1 MPNLAS
7 IYGKRFQNYFIE
19 LQRYMQ
25 FIISGHIAVVL
36 LFVIGAAGYSYSQWL
51 QAPAEDFPAFLV
63 SAVVLTLIV
72 VPNRP
77 ALLLKQADHYFFLPM
92 EQQMR
97 TYLRPALRWSE
108 LIVIVRS
115 LVVMVITIPLL
126 TRVGELSS
134 SILIGLALLVIVLAI
149 WNVRSKFYAFWA
161 HNQMGGLDFLI
172 RIGVVFGTFYFFLS
186 SNWFIAG
193 LFGVVAVIYYIVML
207 NKSHV
212 PFPFDRMI
220 DMEQQ
225 RMQRFYQ
232 FANYFTEVPHVRSK
246 VSRRAWLDGLLSKE
260 NMHEFLI
267 ARSFVRKDEL
277 FYMWLRLAV
286 LLALVPFLSFTYV
299 VAGLLVV
306 FSFAIA
312 IQTHQG
318 LLFNQIFRM
327 DMLYPQPEVS
337 KQQVVMKFAR
347 MVSYAPLVLGAV
359 VACLFHEPVLILVAI
374 VAAVVSIEWYFVRKK
389 KQPD

>member
-7 IYGKRFQNYFIE
+7 IYGKRFQSYFIE

-51 QAPAEDFPAFLV
+51 QAPPEDFPAFLV

-115 LVVMVITIPLL
+115 LVVMVVTIPLL
-126 TRVGELSS
+126 TRVGGLSS
-134 SILIGLALLVIVLAI
+134 SMVVGLAVVVTVLAI

-161 HNQMGGLDFLI
+161 HDQVSVFDFVI
-172 RIGVVFGTFYFFLS
+172 RLGVLFGTFYFFLS
-186 SNWFIAG
+186 SNWIVTG
-193 LFGVVAVIYYIVML
+193 LLGVIGGVYYFFML
-207 NKSHV
+207 NKSLA
-212 PFPFDRMI
+212 PYPFDRMI

-246 VSRRAWLDGLLSKE
+246 VSRRAWLDGLLSKG
-260 NMHEFLI
+260 NMHQFLI
-267 ARSFVRKDEL
+267 VRSFVRKDEL
-277 FYMWLRLAV
+277 FYMWLRLAI
-286 LLALVPFLSFTYV
+286 LLVLVPFLSFSYV

-337 KQQVVMKFAR
+337 KQQVVIKFAR
-347 MVSYAPLVLGAV
+347 LVSYAPLGLGAV
-359 VACLFHEPVLILVAI
+359 VACLFHEPVLILVAV
-374 VAAVVSIEWYFVRKK
+374 VAAVASIEWYFVRKK
-389 KQPD
+389 KQPY

>member
-7 IYGKRFQNYFIE
+7 IYGKRFQSYFIE

-51 QAPAEDFPAFLV
+51 QNPPEDFPAFLV
-63 SAVVLTLIV
+63 AAVALTLVV

-115 LVVMVITIPLL
+115 LVVMVVTIPLL
-126 TRVGELSS
+126 TRVGGLSS
-134 SILIGLALLVIVLAI
+134 SMVIGLAVVVTVLAI

-161 HNQMGGLDFLI
+161 HDQVSVFDFVI
-172 RIGVVFGTFYFFLS
+172 RLGVLFGTFYFFLS
-186 SNWFIAG
+186 SNWIVTG
-193 LFGVVAVIYYIVML
+193 LLGVIGGVYYFFML
-207 NKSHV
+207 NKSLA
-212 PFPFDRMI
+212 PYPFDRMI

-246 VSRRAWLDGLLSKE
+246 VSRRAWLDGLLSKG
-260 NMHEFLI
+260 NMHQFLI
-267 ARSFVRKDEL
+267 VRSFVRKDEL
-277 FYMWLRLAV
+277 FYMWLRLAI
-286 LLALVPFLSFTYV
+286 LLVLVPFLSFSYV

-337 KQQVVMKFAR
+337 KQQVVIKFAR
-347 MVSYAPLVLGAV
+347 LVSYAPLGLGAV
-359 VACLFHEPVLILVAI
+359 VACLFHEPVLILVAV
-374 VAAVVSIEWYFVRKK
+374 VAAVASIEWYFVRKK
-389 KQPD
+389 KQPY